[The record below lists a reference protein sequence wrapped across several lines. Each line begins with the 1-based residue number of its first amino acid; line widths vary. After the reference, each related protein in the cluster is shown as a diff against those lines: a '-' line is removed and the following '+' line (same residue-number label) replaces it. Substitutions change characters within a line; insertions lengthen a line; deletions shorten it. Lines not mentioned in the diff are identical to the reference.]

1 MKGKKKELKKS
12 LERILS
18 ITSNL
23 KKHTDV
29 INELLFKEST
39 DENTQNFFSSLQ
51 ILKWERF
58 TKETED
64 QISNI
69 VERNN
74 LIKNIVIERINQHV
88 LNDDRETLQNIT
100 FEYNKKSDD
109 YDLSVDD
116 LIERTVNE
124 KLDVTDYYLL
134 IKLIDKY
141 DWSN

>member
-1 MKGKKKELKKS
+1 MNYKKS

-74 LIKNIVIERINQHV
+74 LIINIVIERINQHV

>member
-1 MKGKKKELKKS
+1 MNYKKS

-29 INELLFKEST
+29 INELLFKEGT
-39 DENTQNFFSSLQ
+39 DENTQKFFSSLQ

-58 TKETED
+58 TKETEN
-64 QISNI
+64 QISNL

>member
-1 MKGKKKELKKS
+1 MNYKKS

-29 INELLFKEST
+29 INELLFKEGT

>member
-1 MKGKKKELKKS
+1 MNYKKS

-64 QISNI
+64 QISNL
-69 VERNN
+69 VKRNN

>member
-1 MKGKKKELKKS
+1 MNYKKS

-29 INELLFKEST
+29 INELLFKEGT
-39 DENTQNFFSSLQ
+39 DENTQNLFSSLQ

-74 LIKNIVIERINQHV
+74 LIKNLVIERINQHV

-100 FEYNKKSDD
+100 FEYNKKSND
-109 YDLSVDD
+109 DLSVDD

-124 KLDVTDYYLL
+124 MLDVNDYYLL

>member
-1 MKGKKKELKKS
+1 MNYKKS

-29 INELLFKEST
+29 INELLFKEN
-39 DENTQNFFSSLQ
+39 DENTQDFFSSLQ

-100 FEYNKKSDD
+100 FEYNKKSDN

-124 KLDVTDYYLL
+124 KLDVSDYYLL

>member
-1 MKGKKKELKKS
+1 MNYKKS
-12 LERILS
+12 LERILA

>member
-1 MKGKKKELKKS
+1 MNYKKS

-58 TKETED
+58 TKETEE

-124 KLDVTDYYLL
+124 KLDVNDYYLL

>member
-1 MKGKKKELKKS
+1 MNYKKS

-100 FEYNKKSDD
+100 FEFNKKSDD

-124 KLDVTDYYLL
+124 KLDVNDYYLL

>member
-1 MKGKKKELKKS
+1 MNYKKS

-29 INELLFKEST
+29 INELLFKEGT
-39 DENTQNFFSSLQ
+39 DENTQNLFSSLQ

-100 FEYNKKSDD
+100 FEYNKKSND
-109 YDLSVDD
+109 DLSVDD

-124 KLDVTDYYLL
+124 MLDVNDYYLL

>member
-1 MKGKKKELKKS
+1 MNYKKS

-100 FEYNKKSDD
+100 FEYNKKSAD

-116 LIERTVNE
+116 LIERTVSG
-124 KLDVTDYYLL
+124 KLDVNDYYLL
-134 IKLIDKY
+134 IKLIYKY

>member
-1 MKGKKKELKKS
+1 MNYKKS

-29 INELLFKEST
+29 INELLFKEGT
-39 DENTQNFFSSLQ
+39 DENTQKFFSSLQ

-124 KLDVTDYYLL
+124 KLDVNDYYLL

-141 DWSN
+141 DWRN

>member
-1 MKGKKKELKKS
+1 MNYKKS

-116 LIERTVNE
+116 LIEITLKE
-124 KLDVTDYYLL
+124 KLDVNDYYLL

>member
-1 MKGKKKELKKS
+1 MNYKKS

-74 LIKNIVIERINQHV
+74 LIKNIVLERINQHV

-124 KLDVTDYYLL
+124 KMDVNDYYLL